1 MLHVHTQAK
10 KRSGSTIHRYRPSS
24 RRLTPI
30 SSTASAYAA
39 NLVLFYDYSNEYED
53 NTFSI
58 NELRSIE
65 EIFL

>member
-1 MLHVHTQAK
+1 MLYVHTQTK
-10 KRSGSTIHRYRPSS
+10 KRSGSTTHRYRPSN
-24 RRLTPI
+24 RQLAPI

-53 NTFSI
+53 NTFGI
-58 NELRSIE
+58 NELRSIG